1 MATDYSYRSRCLLM
15 DYCGIKE
22 NTINKKVKGIVY
34 HFETREDLGRFVTEE
49 VLNSAETIEFLEIS
63 RERLSQLIKD
73 GKLLPIKKMLKD
85 SLFLKTDLEEKKK
98 ELETTRKKY
107 QPFDTLDK

>member
-1 MATDYSYRSRCLLM
+1 M
-15 DYCGIKE
+15 K
-22 NTINKKVKGIVY
+22 
-34 HFETREDLGRFVTEE
+34 
-49 VLNSAETIEFLEIS
+49 IS

-98 ELETTRKKY
+98 ELETTRKKV
-107 QPFDTLDK
+107 PAI